1 MGTIMDEN
9 VRFHLKIKNG
19 DVGRYVILPGD
30 PGRVPRIAEYLD
42 GAVQIAQ
49 NREYNVYTGY
59 LNGEKVSVCST
70 GIGGPSA
77 AIAVEELID
86 SGADTFIRVGTSGGI
101 DLTVFGGDLIIAE
114 AAIRA
119 EGTSYEYLP
128 QGYPS
133 VADFDVTTAL
143 VQAAK
148 ELSGTEPGQHY
159 HVGVVHSKD
168 SFYGEVNPDGSAVS
182 ENIKSRWESY
192 VKCGCLTSEM
202 ECAAIYAVGLARSV
216 FPKKIRCGGVLTALW
231 NAERSKR
238 NMPDTI
244 TNDSTRGIKCAVR
257 AVELLIEQDKAAY
270 NKFMDKIYNA
280 EDNGVTFSPEP

>member
-1 MGTIMDEN
+1 MATIMNEN
-9 VRFHLKIKNG
+9 ERFHLKIKDG

-30 PGRVPRIAEYLD
+30 PGRVPKIAEYLD
-42 GAVQIAQ
+42 NAVQIAQ
-49 NREYNVYTGY
+49 NREYNIYTGY

-133 VADFDVTTAL
+133 VADFEVTTAL

-148 ELSGTEPGQHY
+148 ELSGDGPGQHY

-168 SFYGEVNPDGSAVS
+168 SFYGEVNPDGSAVG

-192 VKCGCLTSEM
+192 AKCGCLTSEM
-202 ECAAIYAVGLARSV
+202 ECAAIYAVGLVRSV

-244 TNDSTRGIKCAVR
+244 TNDSTRGIKCAIR
-257 AVELLIEQDKAAY
+257 AVELLIERDKAAY
-270 NKFMDKIYNA
+270 NEFMDKIH
-280 EDNGVTFSPEP
+280 DGR

>member
-1 MGTIMDEN
+1 MATIMNDE

-30 PGRVPRIAEYLD
+30 PGRVPKIAALLD
-42 GAVQIAQ
+42 NAQQIAQ
-49 NREYNVYTGY
+49 NREYNIYTGT
-59 LNGEKVSVCST
+59 LNGTKVSVCST

-86 SGADTFIRVGTSGGI
+86 SGATTFIRVGTSGGI
-101 DLTVFGGDLIIAE
+101 DLSVFGGDLIIAE

-133 VADFDVTTAL
+133 IADFDVTTAL
-143 VQAAK
+143 VSAAK
-148 ELSGTEPGQHY
+148 ELSTEEPGNRY

-168 SFYGEVNPDGSAVS
+168 SFYGEVNPDGSAVGD
-182 ENIKSRWESY
+182 NIKSRWDSY

-202 ECAAIYAVGLARSV
+202 ECAAIYAVGTVRSV

-238 NMPDTI
+238 NMPDNI
-244 TNDSTRGIKCAVR
+244 TDDSTRGIKCAVR
-257 AVELLIEQDKAAY
+257 AIELLIEKDKAAY
-270 NKFMDKIYNA
+270 NDFMSEIHGDGPRK
-280 EDNGVTFSPEP
+280 

>member
-1 MGTIMDEN
+1 MATIMNDE
-9 VRFHLKIKNG
+9 VRFHLKIRSG

-30 PGRVPRIAEYLD
+30 PGRVPKIAALLD
-42 GAVQIAQ
+42 DAKQIAQ
-49 NREYNVYTGY
+49 NREYNIYTGT

-86 SGADTFIRVGTSGGI
+86 SGADTFIRIGTSGGI
-101 DLTVFGGDLIIAE
+101 DLSVFGGDLIIAE

-133 VADFDVTTAL
+133 IADFEVTTAL
-143 VQAAK
+143 AQAAK
-148 ELSGTEPGQHY
+148 ELSTEEPGNRY

-168 SFYGEVNPDGSAVS
+168 SFYGEVNPDGSAVGD
-182 ENIKSRWESY
+182 NIKSRWDSY
-192 VKCGCLTSEM
+192 FKCGCLTSEM
-202 ECAAIYAVGLARSV
+202 ECAAIYAVGLVRSV

-238 NMPDTI
+238 DMPDNI
-244 TNDSTRGIKCAVR
+244 TDDSTRGIKCAVR
-257 AVELLIEQDKAAY
+257 AVELLIEQDK
-270 NKFMDKIYNA
+270 KLK
-280 EDNGVTFSPEP
+280 

>member
-1 MGTIMDEN
+1 MATIMNEN
-9 VRFHLKIKNG
+9 ERFHLKIKNG

-30 PGRVPRIAEYLD
+30 PGRVPKIAALLD
-42 GAVQIAQ
+42 NAQQIAQ
-49 NREYNVYTGY
+49 NREYNIYTGT
-59 LNGEKVSVCST
+59 LCGEKVSVCST

-77 AIAVEELID
+77 AIAAEELID
-86 SGADTFIRVGTSGGI
+86 SGADTLIRIGTSGGI
-101 DLTVFGGDLIIAE
+101 DLSVFGGDLIIAE

-133 VADFDVTTAL
+133 IADFEVTTAL
-143 VQAAK
+143 VNAAK
-148 ELSGTEPGQHY
+148 ELSGRDPGNHY

-168 SFYGEVNPDGSAVS
+168 SFYGEVNPDGSAVG

-192 VKCGCLTSEM
+192 LKCGCLASEM
-202 ECAAIYAVGLARSV
+202 ECAAIYAVGLVRSV
-216 FPKKIRCGGVLTALW
+216 YPKKIRCGGVLTALW

-244 TNDSTRGIKCAVR
+244 TEDSTRGIKCAVR
-257 AVELLIEQDKAAY
+257 AVELLIEKDKAAY
-270 NKFMDKIYNA
+270 NNFMSEIHGD
-280 EDNGVTFSPEP
+280 SPIR